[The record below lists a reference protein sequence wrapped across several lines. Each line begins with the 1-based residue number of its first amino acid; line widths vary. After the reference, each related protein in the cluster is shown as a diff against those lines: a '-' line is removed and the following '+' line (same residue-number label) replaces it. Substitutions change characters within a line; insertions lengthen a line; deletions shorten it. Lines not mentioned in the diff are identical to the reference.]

1 MVMKISRVGL
11 GKWTEREDEE
21 DDDDNGGVES
31 ATAYVQCA
39 VFMYIIV
46 TGFV

>member
-1 MVMKISRVGL
+1 MGL
-11 GKWTEREDEE
+11 GKRTKREDN
-21 DDDDNGGVES
+21 DDNGDDGGGSGVES